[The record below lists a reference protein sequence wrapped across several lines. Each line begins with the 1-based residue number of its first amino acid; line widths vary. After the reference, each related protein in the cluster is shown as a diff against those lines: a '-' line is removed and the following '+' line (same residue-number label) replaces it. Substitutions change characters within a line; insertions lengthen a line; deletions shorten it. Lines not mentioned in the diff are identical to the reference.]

1 MNIISFCEFSYIG
14 IFIICTSVFT
24 IYKFCHFPIMKYWF
38 ASALKYDHLNFTL
51 FFFFLESFN
60 LWRLLLMIAL
70 YHQIKISIN
79 FWCRRGSQ
87 FYLKNKDSFHSFF

>member
-51 FFFFLESFN
+51 FFFFLEFQ
-60 LWRLLLMIAL
+60 LMTSASDDNFL
-70 YHQIKISIN
+70 SSDQDIN
-79 FWCRRGSQ
+79 Q
-87 FYLKNKDSFHSFF
+87 FLV

>member
-38 ASALKYDHLNFTL
+38 ANALKYDHFNFY
-51 FFFFLESFN
+51 FFFFFFRERVQPMTSIFDDSY
-60 LWRLLLMIAL
+60 LLSDQDINQL
-70 YHQIKISIN
+70 YS
-79 FWCRRGSQ
+79 
-87 FYLKNKDSFHSFF
+87 